1 MELSGSLKEFGLAG
15 LLQVV
20 ENERKTGLLKV
31 VDGEKSGSI
40 FVEEGK
46 IVHTSLG
53 ELSGEEAFYR
63 LALWEEGEFS
73 FHTGEAPAEQTIFRS
88 NRTILLEAACRID
101 EWRRL
106 TKRIPSTD
114 VVPVIGSPKETGR
127 VHLNTMEWK
136 VLSKINGSRSV
147 REIAELSGV
156 TEHHAM
162 KVIYDLLEAKVVTLR
177 SSDD

>member
-1 MELSGSLKEFGLAG
+1 LELSGSLKEFGLAG

-31 VDGEKSGSI
+31 VNGERSGSI

-46 IVHTSLG
+46 IVHASLG
-53 ELSGEEAFYR
+53 NLSGEEAFYR
-63 LALWEEGEFS
+63 IAFWEDGQFS
-73 FHTGEAPAEQTIFRS
+73 FHTGEAPTERTIFRA
-88 NRTILLEAACRID
+88 NRAILLESACRAD

-106 TKRIPSTD
+106 TKRIPSVD
-114 VVPVIGSPKETGR
+114 EVPVIGSPKDAGR
-127 VHLNTMEWK
+127 IHLNTMEWK

-147 REIAELSGV
+147 KEIAELSEV

-162 KVIYDLLEAKVVTLR
+162 KVIYDLLEAKVVTLQGEE
-177 SSDD
+177 